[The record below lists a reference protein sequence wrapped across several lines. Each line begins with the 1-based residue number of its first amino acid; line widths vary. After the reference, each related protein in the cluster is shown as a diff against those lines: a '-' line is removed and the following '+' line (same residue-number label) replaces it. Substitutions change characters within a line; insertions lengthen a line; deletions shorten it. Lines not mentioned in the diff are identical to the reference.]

1 MPEEVPD
8 SRESARGM
16 GGRIATLS
24 IRNPVTVCMI
34 FLSIVVMGII
44 AVARVP
50 LMLVPKLDAPVMF
63 VDARYYNASPGQ
75 VLESITMPIEEVLA
89 TIPGVRRMN
98 SQSAANGMSIHIWCG
113 MNVDT
118 SLLRSEMREKID
130 QIRDD
135 LPDDL
140 RKVNVRNFS
149 TDEIPIL
156 EGTLTANRDLRKDYE
171 FLNARVQRPLE
182 RIPGVGNVELWGTER
197 KQVDIYLRMSDVKR
211 YRVDV
216 GRLHRSLNNAN
227 LNLSLGQVSDGG
239 RRYSA
244 VARGTME
251 SIDDIAQFPIGQ
263 QNLVL
268 SDVADVIFDQRPR
281 ATGRHQNGTHA
292 LGLAIQKTSEANTV
306 EVVDAV
312 VAAFGEWADDPSMDG
327 LAVRWWHNSGEEIR
341 NGIGELLKAGSIG
354 ALLAVLVLLAFLR
367 RLDASLAVGLAIP
380 FSVLTAVGLL
390 YFNGDTLN
398 TLTMMGLMLAAGM
411 LVDNAVVVLEAIF
424 RKLEQ
429 GHSAEDAAR
438 FGAGE
443 VTLAVTAATSTTM
456 IIFVP
461 LMFDS
466 ESQISIM
473 LSYVGVSIIF
483 ALLCSLFIS
492 LTLIPLVAAK
502 TLKHNT
508 ARVAGPVHRALESC
522 RSRLG
527 VTLAKIRGQ
536 RDTQSRVSFAE
547 QYLSLVRWILNRRYA
562 VGLLLVPAVLGAA
575 YWVLV
580 NVVPDNSP
588 DAVTVSSVRIDYE
601 FSENYHYA
609 KIEHDF
615 VTPVED
621 YLHSNADALKLKST
635 SSAYGNSSAWTRAYL
650 DTDRVRPEEVASI
663 RQAIAQGLPVIPGAW
678 IKLGQDGGN
687 DRNWVSA
694 NIYGNDPE
702 VLGELA
708 REARETL
715 LETDGF
721 AEVYAD
727 TSGVRDEVQV
737 QLRRDIARKYNV
749 SPRTVSQVL
758 AMTVRSQQMRS
769 YRTPDGEV
777 EIWIGIDP
785 SDMQSVEDLK
795 SLVVGGGAGEQQVL
809 LGQVADLRIDRV
821 PSQVTRE
828 NRRTFTEIAAVY
840 RGKHA
845 DEGREK
851 LRAVLNGLPY
861 EAGYSWASGFWTK
874 QQREDT
880 ADFVFSMM
888 LAVVMV
894 YFVMAALFESVLHPF
909 AILLSL
915 PFSVVGIVMFLLITG
930 TPFNVMAQIGIIL
943 LIGIVVNNGIV
954 LINHVNTLRRD
965 GLARRDAILRG
976 CKERLRP
983 ICMTALTTIVGLI
996 PLAWGGGNLMGISYF
1011 PLARTVMG
1019 GLMASTVL
1027 TLIVL
1032 PVYYVILDDFG
1043 RWCRQIWSAS
1053 ASSRTPEPVAGD

>member
-1 MPEEVPD
+1 MPETIAD
-8 SRESARGM
+8 SKGASRGM
-16 GGRIATLS
+16 GGRIASFS
-24 IRNPVTVCMI
+24 IRNPVTICMI
-34 FLSIVVMGII
+34 FLSIVVMGVI

-63 VDARYYNASPGQ
+63 VDARYQNASPGQ
-75 VLESITMPIEEVLA
+75 VLESITKPIEEVLA
-89 TIPGVRRMN
+89 TVPGVRRLN
-98 SQSAANGMSIHIWCG
+98 SRSAANGMSIQVWCG

-135 LPDDL
+135 LPEDL
-140 RKVNVRNFS
+140 RMVNVRNFS

-156 EGTLTANRDLRKDYE
+156 EGTLTANRNLRKDYE

-197 KQVDIYLRMSDVKR
+197 KQVDIYLRLSDIKR
-211 YRVDV
+211 YGIDV
-216 GRLHRSLNNAN
+216 GGLYRSLNSAN

-268 SDVADVIFDQRPR
+268 SDVADVIFDQRPSI
-281 ATGRHQNGTHA
+281 TGRHQNGTHA

-312 VAAFGEWADDPSMDG
+312 MAAFAEWANDPSMDG
-327 LAVRWWHNSGEEIR
+327 LTARWWHNSGEEIR

-354 ALLAVLVLLAFLR
+354 AILAVLVLLAFLR

-390 YFNGDTLN
+390 YFKGDTLN

-424 RKLEQ
+424 RRFEQ
-429 GHSAEDAAR
+429 GHSPASAAR
-438 FGAGE
+438 LGAGE
-443 VTLAVTAATSTTM
+443 VTVAVTAATSTTM

-502 TLKHNT
+502 TLKRDAASGPRSGH
-508 ARVAGPVHRALESC
+508 RVLHWC
-522 RSRLG
+522 RSRIEA
-527 VTLAKIRGQ
+527 TLAKVRGQ
-536 RDTQSRVSFAE
+536 QRLQARVPFGVR
-547 QYLSLVRWILNRRYA
+547 YLSLVQWNLDRRYK

-575 YWVLV
+575 YWALL

-588 DAVTVSSVRIDYE
+588 DAITVSSVRLDYE

-609 KIEHDF
+609 KIERDF

-621 YLHSNADALKLKST
+621 FLHANADRLKLKST
-635 SSAYGNSSAWTRAYL
+635 SSGYGNSSAWTRAYL

-663 RQAIAQGLPVIPGAW
+663 RQAIAKDLPVIPGAR
-678 IKLGQDGGN
+678 IELGQDQGG

-694 NIYGNDPE
+694 NIYGDDPE
-702 VLGELA
+702 VLEALA
-708 REARETL
+708 RQARDTL
-715 LETDGF
+715 QETDGF
-721 AEVYAD
+721 VEVYANV
-727 TSGVRDEVQV
+727 SGGRDEVQV

-758 AMTVRSQQMRS
+758 AMTVRSQRMRS
-769 YRTPDGEV
+769 YRTPEGEV
-777 EIWIGIDP
+777 ELWIGIDP

-795 SLVVGGGAGEQQVL
+795 LLVVGGGSGEEQVL
-809 LGQVADLRIDRV
+809 LGQVADLRIDSV
-821 PSQVTRE
+821 PSQVSRE
-828 NRRTFTEIAAVY
+828 NRRTFTEIAAIY
-840 RGKHA
+840 QGQRRE
-845 DEGREK
+845 EGRVK
-851 LRAVLNGLPY
+851 LAAVLDGLPY
-861 EAGYSWASGFWTK
+861 AAGYNWATGFWTK

-880 ADFVFSMM
+880 ADFVFSMV

-915 PFSVVGIVMFLLITG
+915 PFSVVGIVLFLLVTG
-930 TPFNVMAQIGIIL
+930 TPFNVMGQIGIIL

-965 GLARRDAILRG
+965 GLTRMEAILRG
-976 CKERLRP
+976 CEERLRP

-1027 TLIVL
+1027 TLVVL

-1043 RWCRQIWSAS
+1043 RWCRRIWSES
-1053 ASSRTPEPVAGD
+1053 GSSQAPEPVAGD